1 MDNTQLTA
9 LGGGVTT
16 VVVAILGWLGGRRQ
30 ITYQFKQAVLTNDQ
44 SRDARL
50 DKVTAD
56 IIADLRKTEALLIE
70 RLDKQDAEI
79 VGVQREN
86 LDLARQLLVAQGTLQ
101 RTEIALANEQAAR
114 QRLERELEGERNR
127 NSELK
132 SRILSLEQAVGRQ
145 QGGDD

>member
-1 MDNTQLTA
+1 M
-9 LGGGVTT
+9 
-16 VVVAILGWLGGRRQ
+16 
-30 ITYQFKQAVLTNDQ
+30 TNDQ